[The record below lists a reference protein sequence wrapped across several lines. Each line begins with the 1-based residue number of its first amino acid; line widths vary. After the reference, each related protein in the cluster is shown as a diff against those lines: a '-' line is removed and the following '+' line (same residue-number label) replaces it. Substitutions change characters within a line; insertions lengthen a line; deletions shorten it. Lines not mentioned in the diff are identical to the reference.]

1 MRSSGR
7 PLATDPGREQAV
19 GGAPRVPATRPGVCG
34 LEGSPQKACADP
46 RGYGAL
52 SGTYRVRGHQ
62 RNRGVTGSCH
72 PRRQGAENERG
83 LCSGEEHPLRQD
95 RKDGPAGPTG
105 QQPRLPAKGAAACP
119 GPPVLG
125 RNWHSRSEDR
135 DVLPDEVQMGPA
147 DARPR
152 GPPPHS
158 SARRP
163 GASAPLCARAPHP
176 VRTRPS
182 PAPGGCSVG
191 PRGPVSRPE
200 PATVTMCHR
209 VSTWTPSRLVWGG
222 TTGRGEGVRT
232 LGIYA
237 QAGDTPWLP
246 VTAPCRG
253 EGCLLPT
260 RRPDPRPGRDS
271 WGAPC
276 PGHKGAPLHR
286 GRDPWQ
292 AGWRPAGQV

>member
-1 MRSSGR
+1 MGR
-7 PLATDPGREQAV
+7 LV
-19 GGAPRVPATRPGVCG
+19 
-34 LEGSPQKACADP
+34 P
-46 RGYGAL
+46 RG
-52 SGTYRVRGHQ
+52 S
-62 RNRGVTGSCH
+62 S
-72 PRRQGAENERG
+72 PD
-83 LCSGEEHPLRQD
+83 S
-95 RKDGPAGPTG
+95 
-105 QQPRLPAKGAAACP
+105 QPRGQLPALDPQCWDATGTHALRTGTCCRTRCRWGRRMP
-119 GPPVLG
+119 GPG
-125 RNWHSRSEDR
+125 D
-135 DVLPDEVQMGPA
+135 
-147 DARPR
+147 
-152 GPPPHS
+152 PPPHS